1 VTANWRLGARC
12 ATPATILELTMQPR
26 CAIGVDIGGTKCAA
40 GLVVVPEGRIVT
52 RRLQATEPQRG
63 GEPVLADVIEL
74 IDSLQADATRLS
86 LKPVAVG
93 VGIAELVSSSG
104 EILSDATIHWK
115 DLPVRDEIQARVKL
129 PVRLEADVRAAARA
143 EAHAGAG
150 RGLDSFLYV
159 TVGTGISA
167 SLVLRGEPY
176 CGARGLTG
184 TFFSSRSLIP
194 TDEGSLVGGPPLEQ
208 FAAGPALATRFAA
221 AGGDASATAQDVI
234 ELSEAGDSRARGIVT
249 SAAEA
254 LGVAIAQLV
263 NLLDPEA
270 VVIGGGL
277 GLVGGRWQDSI
288 ESAMRA
294 HIWSGYHR
302 DVPLYAAGLGVDAG
316 VVGAALAAVA
326 AGE

>member
-1 VTANWRLGARC
+1 LD
-12 ATPATILELTMQPR
+12 LTMQPR

-40 GLVVVPEGRIVT
+40 GLVVVPEGRIVS
-52 RRLQATEPQRG
+52 RRLKATEPQRG
-63 GEPVLADVIEL
+63 GGPVLADVIVL
-74 IDSLQADATRLS
+74 IDSLQSEAMSLA

-93 VGIAELVSSSG
+93 VAIAELVSSSG
-104 EILSDATIHWK
+104 EILSDAMIRWK
-115 DLPVRDEIQARVKL
+115 GLPVRDEIQARAKL
-129 PVRLEADVRAAARA
+129 PVLLEADVRAAARA
-143 EAHAGAG
+143 EARAGAG
-150 RGLDSFLYV
+150 QGLGSFLYV

-184 TFFSSRSLIP
+184 TFFSSRSLVP
-194 TDEGSLVGGPPLEQ
+194 TDEGVLVCGPPLER
-208 FAAGPALATRFAA
+208 FAAGPALAARFAA
-221 AGGDASATAQDVI
+221 AGGDAAGTAQDVI
-234 ELSEAGDSRARGIVT
+234 ELDGAGDPRARAIVA

-254 LGVAIAQLV
+254 LGASIAQLV

-277 GLVGGRWQDSI
+277 GLVGGHWQHSI

-294 HIWSGYHR
+294 HIWSEYHR
-302 DVPLYAAGLGVDAG
+302 DISLYPAGLGVDAG

-326 AGE
+326 AGG